1 MRAYF
6 YAEHYQLSDISF
18 SKAVAIL
25 EYCWGGFHPFQIQI
39 MCIKANLFVEKGM
52 NDSAMHLY

>member
-6 YAEHYQLSDISF
+6 YAEHYQQSDMSF

-39 MCIKANLFVEKGM
+39 MCIKANLLVEKGM